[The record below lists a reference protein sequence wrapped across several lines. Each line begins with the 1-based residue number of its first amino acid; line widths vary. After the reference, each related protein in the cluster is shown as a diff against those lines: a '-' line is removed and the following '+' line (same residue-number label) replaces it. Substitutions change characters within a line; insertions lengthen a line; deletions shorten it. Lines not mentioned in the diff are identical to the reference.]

1 MGDLLVDNNILIQ
14 SYSDKTVS
22 IFKCIKNNHGF
33 TMVEIIS
40 VLVILG
46 ILSGIMVNRINKGN
60 SDIYS
65 IEAIFKA
72 HIRYAQSKS
81 MQSTASVWGVRINK
95 NLDEYWLFN
104 CDNGQTSKWD
114 SNRRL
119 PPGGTASPENTTD
132 DRIKT
137 SLKKV
142 DINNISVGK
151 ASKSLLTIVYDE
163 SGVPFWTEGGTIVF
177 LYPLSDTTGLNLLT
191 DDISIKLTDNSGN
204 QRTITISQETGFIQ

>member
-1 MGDLLVDNNILIQ
+1 MDNNILIQ

-22 IFKCIKNNHGF
+22 SFKIMKNNHGF

-46 ILSGIMVNRINKGN
+46 ILSGIMVNRMNLGN
-60 SDIYS
+60 ADIYS
-65 IEAIFKA
+65 IESIFKT

-81 MQSTASVWGVRINK
+81 MQSNATVWGVRINK
-95 NLDEYWLFN
+95 TLDEYWLFN
-104 CDNGQTSKWD
+104 CDIGQTSKWD

-119 PPGGTASPENTTD
+119 PPGGTASSENTTD
-132 DRIKT
+132 DRIRT

-142 DINNISVGK
+142 DINNISVGN

-177 LYPLSDTTGLNLLT
+177 LDPLSDTTGLTRLT

-204 QRTITISQETGFIQ
+204 QRTITISQETGFIE